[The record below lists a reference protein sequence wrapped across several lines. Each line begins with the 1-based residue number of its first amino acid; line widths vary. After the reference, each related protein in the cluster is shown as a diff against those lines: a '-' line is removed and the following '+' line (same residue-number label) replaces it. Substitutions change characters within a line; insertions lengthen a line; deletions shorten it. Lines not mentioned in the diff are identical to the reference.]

1 MIVKAGSTDVTT
13 YFHLR
18 LAASGLDATGL
29 TIANI
34 DLTYVRTLEEPAAK
48 VDAQALAD
56 QDTAHTDNFAIE
68 IDATNMPGVYRVD
81 WPDAAFAA
89 NAREVILTVKV
100 ATAFTESLRVELTP
114 VAADL
119 TLVAGTA
126 VTAAAGIPE
135 VKVASIANDAITAS
149 AIAANAIGASE
160 IANGAIDAAT
170 FAAGAID
177 AAALAADA
185 STEINAAVLA
195 ILGTPAGASM
205 SADIAAIEAQTDD
218 IGAAGAGLTA
228 ITGVLGSPAG
238 ASLAADIAAIEAQ
251 TDDFTAAQAEPTAV
265 PAANAT
271 PLAKIAF
278 LAALARNRIEQT
290 ATTNTLMADDGVTPI
305 AAAAVSDDG
314 VTAVRGE
321 FA

>member
-1 MIVKAGSTDVTT
+1 MRVKADSVDVST
-13 YFHLR
+13 YWHLR

-29 TIANI
+29 TISNI

-89 NAREVILTVKV
+89 GAREVILCVKV
-100 ATAFTESLRVELTP
+100 ATAFTESLRVELLPATADIINIAG
-114 VAADL
+114 AAVS
-119 TLVAGTA
+119 TSTA
-126 VTAAAGIPE
+126 QLGVNT
-135 VKVASIANDAITAS
+135 VSITNDAITAS
-149 AIAANAIGASE
+149 AIAANAIGAAE

-218 IGAAGAGLTA
+218 IGVAGAGLTA
-228 ITGVLGSPAG
+228 LATQ
-238 ASLAADIAAIEAQ
+238 ASVNTIDDFLDTEIAAIKTK
-251 TDDFTAAQAEPTAV
+251 TDQLVFTK
-265 PAANAT
+265 ANELDVNVQSLNGTTLLGDGSGT
-271 PLAKIAF
+271 PW
-278 LAALARNRIEQT
+278 
-290 ATTNTLMADDGVTPI
+290 GP
-305 AAAAVSDDG
+305 
-314 VTAVRGE
+314 
-321 FA
+321 